1 MLNTLDMIFVVVV
14 IGVVNIS
21 SKLVDCGFSFDWTVA
36 FFVYFGLVFNIASGV
51 FLMCRTLKF

>member
-1 MLNTLDMIFVVVV
+1 MIFVVVV

>member
-1 MLNTLDMIFVVVV
+1 MRNTLDIIFVVVV

-36 FFVYFGLVFNIASGV
+36 FFFVYFGLVFNIASGV
-51 FLMCRTLKF
+51 F